1 MGMQRNADAEHSP
14 KTVSIVIKALNEER
28 HIAAAIESALAA
40 TEGMDAEIILADS
53 ASSDRTVDIARR
65 YPVKIVR
72 MTNVRDRSCGAGAQL
87 GFQYAT
93 GRYVYLIDGDMR
105 MRPHFLAA
113 AIRFLQDHPNYG
125 GVGGLLV
132 EHETENLEYVKRRA
146 REYAAR
152 KPGPV
157 TRLDG
162 GGVFRRA
169 AIMSAGYL
177 TDRNLHGGEEL
188 ELGARLTA
196 AGWKLARLDLPDVD
210 HYGHSGNA
218 YSLLLRRL
226 RTGVSWANGEV
237 LRAAAGKPHF
247 GAVIASLKRMLTL
260 VAFVHV
266 WWLGIAAALVL
277 PRSATQS
284 ALLAAAIAVFP
295 ILVMAWRSRSLSV
308 GAYSVAAWQV
318 NAIGFWLGLLRRR
331 TPPTEWIASEVVH
344 DGFAP
349 ATRKR
354 PEPAA
359 GKAASTQENQL
370 RFSAT

>member
-1 MGMQRNADAEHSP
+1 MGMNPITAANRSR
-14 KTVSIVIKALNEER
+14 KTVSIVIKALNEEQ
-28 HIAAAIESALAA
+28 HIAAAIESALVA
-40 TEGMDAEIILADS
+40 TEGMDAEIVLADS
-53 ASSDRTVDIARR
+53 ASTDRTVEIAQR

-72 MTNVRDRSCGAGAQL
+72 MTNAQDRSCGAGAQL
-87 GFQYAT
+87 GFQYTT

-105 MRPHFLAA
+105 MRPGFLAA
-113 AIRFLQDHPNYG
+113 AIRFLEDHPDHG

-132 EHETENLEYVKRRA
+132 EHETKNLEYVKRRT

-162 GGVFRRA
+162 GGLFRRA
-169 AIMSAGYL
+169 AIVSTGYL

-237 LRAAAGKPHF
+237 LRAATGKQHF
-247 GAVIASLKRMLTL
+247 GAVIGALKRMLTL
-260 VAFVHV
+260 VAFVHA
-266 WWLGIAAALVL
+266 WWLAIAATLIL

-284 ALLAAAIAVFP
+284 ALLTAAIVLFP
-295 ILVMAWRSRSLSV
+295 ILVMAWRSRSLAV

-331 TPPTEWIASEVVH
+331 TPPTDWIASDVVH
-344 DGFAP
+344 DGVAP
-349 ATRKR
+349 VARR
-354 PEPAA
+354 RVNA
-359 GKAASTQENQL
+359 
-370 RFSAT
+370 R

>member
-1 MGMQRNADAEHSP
+1 MRLKLNTHADRSR
-14 KTVSIVIKALNEER
+14 KTVSVVIKALNEER
-28 HIAAAIESALAA
+28 HIAAAIESALVA
-40 TEGMDAEIILADS
+40 TQDMDAEIVLADS
-53 ASSDRTVDIARR
+53 ASTDRTVEIAQR

-72 MTNVRDRSCGAGAQL
+72 LTNTGDRSCGAGAQL
-87 GFQYAT
+87 GFQYTT

-105 MRPHFLAA
+105 MRPGFLSAA
-113 AIRFLQDHPNYG
+113 VDFLEAHPDHG

-132 EHETENLEYVKRRA
+132 EHETQNLEYVKRRA
-146 REYAAR
+146 REYAVR
-152 KPGPV
+152 KSGPV

-162 GGVFRRA
+162 GGLFRRA

-237 LRAAAGKPHF
+237 LRAAAGRRHF
-247 GAVIASLKRMLTL
+247 GAVINALKRMLTL
-260 VAFVHV
+260 VAFVHL
-266 WWLGIAAALVL
+266 WWLGIVAALVL
-277 PRSATQS
+277 PRSAMQS
-284 ALLAAAIAVFP
+284 ALLATAIVLFP
-295 ILVMAWRSRSLSV
+295 VLVMAWRSRSLGV

-331 TPPTEWIASEVVH
+331 IPPADWIASDIVH
-344 DGFAP
+344 DGVP
-349 ATRKR
+349 SATRR
-354 PEPAA
+354 AVNA
-359 GKAASTQENQL
+359 
-370 RFSAT
+370 R

>member
-1 MGMQRNADAEHSP
+1 MGMQRNIDAEHGP
-14 KTVSIVIKALNEER
+14 KAVSIVIKALNEER
-28 HIAAAIESALAA
+28 HIAAAIESALVAA
-40 TEGMDAEIILADS
+40 EGMNAEVILADS
-53 ASSDRTVDIARR
+53 ASTDRTVEIARR

-72 MTNVRDRSCGAGAQL
+72 MTNVKDRSCGAGAQL

-105 MRPHFLAA
+105 MRPDFLAA
-113 AIRFLQDHPNYG
+113 ALRFLQDHPNCG

-132 EHETENLEYVKRRA
+132 EHETENLEYVKRRN
-146 REYAAR
+146 REYAVR
-152 KPGPV
+152 KPGAV
-157 TRLDG
+157 ARLDG
-162 GGVFRRA
+162 GGLFRRA

-237 LRAAAGKPHF
+237 LRAAAGRRHF
-247 GAVIASLKRMLTL
+247 GAVVDSLKRMLTL

-266 WWLGIAAALVL
+266 WWAGIIAALTL
-277 PRSATQS
+277 SRSATQS
-284 ALLAAAIAVFP
+284 MLLVAAIALFP

-331 TPPTEWIASEVVH
+331 ALPTDWIESEVVQ
-344 DGFAP
+344 DESAP
-349 ATRKR
+349 AARKVVN
-354 PEPAA
+354 A
-359 GKAASTQENQL
+359 
-370 RFSAT
+370 